1 MSLNPNQ
8 TIESVFRLSSPQ
20 KEGLLKLGLKNIK
33 DLLLYLPSRYGEKA
47 EFKHIDEIKNGE
59 LVIVSGKVNGT
70 KIIKSWKTKIPMAEM
85 TIEDDTG
92 RLKAVWFHQ
101 PYIAKKF
108 PEGSFVRMKGVAN
121 VKEKTRRMANPDI
134 EMTDSVD
141 LAHHGSLF
149 SDGDFRS
156 TPVYPET
163 KGLSS
168 LWFRHAIDRLLKNK
182 VHEKI
187 QDPIPREILEKYHLP
202 SLQTALVWIHSPK
215 KDSDAISARKRFAFE
230 EVFYIQLER
239 QEMKKAY
246 ESNPSFKIKAK
257 EKDIQEF
264 TDRFGFK
271 MTKAQERSIKE
282 IIEDMGENK
291 PMMRL
296 LEGDVGSGK
305 TAVAATAAYTAL
317 KTSPTGKDF
326 DHLQTAYMAPTE
338 ILANQ
343 HFESFIK
350 YFTYTGTKIGL
361 ITGSGCKKYPSKS
374 DPKLPTNISRSQLLK
389 WVSGGEISVLVGTHS
404 LIQKTVKFK
413 HLGLVIIDEQHR
425 FGVSQRSELAKKGYG
440 EEKKPVPHLLSMTA
454 TPIPRTLAL
463 TIYGDLDLTLLD
475 EMPAGRK
482 TIITE
487 IIAAK
492 DRNETYEKIR
502 NELKKGRQA
511 YIICPRI
518 DEPDPNKELA
528 LNARSVKTEAERLKK
543 DVFKEYNIG
552 ILHGKITPTEKEKV
566 MKDFLDKKIDILV
579 ATSVIE
585 VGVNVPNA
593 TVILI
598 EGGDRFGLS
607 QLHQLRGRVLRS
619 EHQSYCFILS
629 DSQNGKTLER
639 LKAIKNAKNGFE
651 LAELDLNLR
660 GFGELSGKKQWG
672 ISDIGMEAIK
682 NIKMVEAARNE
693 AKKIVEADQNEK
705 NIFSLKE
712 KMNKERRLIHME

>member
-1 MSLNPNQ
+1 ME
-8 TIESVFRLSSPQ
+8 IEPIEPIEKIFRLSPSQ

-47 EFKHIDEIKNGE
+47 EFKHIDELKNAE
-59 LVIVSGKVNGT
+59 LAIVSGKVIGV

-108 PEGSFVRMKGVAN
+108 PEGSFVRLKGMVN
-121 VKEKTRRMANPDI
+121 VKEKTRRMANPDVEI
-134 EMTDSVD
+134 TDSVD

-149 SDGDFRS
+149 SEGELRS

-182 VHEKI
+182 VHENI
-187 QDPIPREILEKYHLP
+187 EDPIPKEILEKYHLP

-239 QEMKKAY
+239 QGMKKAY
-246 ESNPSFKIKAK
+246 EDNLSFKIKPK
-257 EKDIQEF
+257 EKDVHGF
-264 TDRFGFK
+264 TNRFGFK

-282 IIEDMGENK
+282 IIEDMGKDK

-317 KTSPTGKDF
+317 KTSPTGKNF
-326 DHLQTAYMAPTE
+326 DYLQTAYMAPTE

-343 HFESFIK
+343 HFESFVK
-350 YFTYTGTKIGL
+350 YFEYTGTKIGL
-361 ITGSGCKKYPSKS
+361 ITGSGCKKFPSKL
-374 DPKLPTNISRSQLLK
+374 DPKLPTTISRSQLLK
-389 WVSGGEISVLVGTHS
+389 WVSNGEISVLVGTHA

-425 FGVSQRSELAKKGYG
+425 FGVSQRAGLAKKGHG

-487 IIAAK
+487 IITAK
-492 DRNETYEKIR
+492 DRDKTYETIR
-502 NELKKGRQA
+502 SELKKGRQA

-528 LNARSVKTEAERLKK
+528 LNARSVKSEAERLKK
-543 DVFKEYNIG
+543 DVFKEYKID
-552 ILHGKITPTEKEKV
+552 ILHGKMTPKEKEDV
-566 MKDFLDKKIDILV
+566 MKNFLDKKIDILV

-619 EHQSYCFILS
+619 EHQAYCFILS

-639 LKAIKNAKNGFE
+639 LKAIKEARNGFE
-651 LAELDLNLR
+651 LAELDLRLR

-693 AKKIVEADQNEK
+693 ARRIIEEDTELK
-705 NIFSLKE
+705 NYPTLKE
-712 KMNKERRLIHME
+712 KVDTLKSFHME

>member
-1 MSLNPNQ
+1 MELSSSQ
-8 TIESVFRLSSPQ
+8 TIESVFRLNPSQ

-33 DLLLYLPSRYGEKA
+33 DLLFYLPSRYGEKA
-47 EFKHIDEIKNGE
+47 EFKHIDELKNAE
-59 LVIVSGKVNGT
+59 LAIVSGKVIVV

-85 TIEDDTG
+85 TVEDDTG

-108 PEGSFVRMKGVAN
+108 PEGSFIRLKGIAN

-134 EMTDSVD
+134 EMTDSID

-149 SDGDFRS
+149 SDGDLRS

-168 LWFRHAIDRLLKNK
+168 LWFRHAIGKLLKNK
-182 VHEKI
+182 IHEKI
-187 QDPIPREILEKYHLP
+187 EDPIPKEILEKYHLP
-202 SLQTALVWIHSPK
+202 TLQTALVWIHSPK
-215 KDSDAISARKRFAFE
+215 KDSDAVSARKRFAFE

-239 QEMKKAY
+239 QGLKKTY
-246 ESNPSFKIKAK
+246 ENNPSFKIKFK
-257 EKDIQEF
+257 EKDIHEF

-282 IIEDMGENK
+282 VVEDMGEDK

-350 YFTYTGTKIGL
+350 YFEYTGTKIGL
-361 ITGSGCKKYPSKS
+361 MTGSGCKKFPSKS
-374 DPKLPTNISRSQLLK
+374 DPKLPTNISRTQLLK
-389 WVSGGEISVLVGTHS
+389 WVSNGEISVIVGTHA

-413 HLGLVIIDEQHR
+413 NLGLVIIDEQHR
-425 FGVSQRSELAKKGYG
+425 FGVSQRSELAKKESEG
-440 EEKKPVPHLLSMTA
+440 EKKPVPHLLSMTA

-482 TIITE
+482 KIITE
-487 IIAAK
+487 IITAK
-492 DRNETYEKIR
+492 DRDGTYEKIR

-528 LNARSVKTEAERLKK
+528 LYARSVKAEAERLKK
-543 DVFKEYNIG
+543 DVFREYEIN
-552 ILHGKITPTEKEKV
+552 ILHGKMTPTEKEKV
-566 MKDFLDKKIDILV
+566 MKNFLDKKIDILV

-619 EHQSYCFILS
+619 EHQAYCFILS
-629 DSQNGKTLER
+629 DSQNEKTLDR
-639 LKAIKNAKNGFE
+639 MKAIKEARNGFE
-651 LAELDLNLR
+651 LAELDLQLR

-693 AKKIVEADQNEK
+693 AKRIIEEDAGLENY
-705 NIFSLKE
+705 SLIKD
-712 KMNKERRLIHME
+712 RLNQTKPSHME